1 MYLVGAVSYLLLA
14 RLTAVTPLFVQL
26 LFQVARA
33 QCCESALL
41 SMPWSSPLQS
51 GFTENPRGS
60 PLENCL
66 GANLPGNGD
75 HFRQPSQPLVQS
87 SKLLTPPRNL
97 GFYRVG
103 PQPLNHASVDSYTV
117 KPAKQFLHSIRK
129 NNYSSDSPEESA
141 GIICICVKKFFNHT
155 KAC

>member
-1 MYLVGAVSYLLLA
+1 VVALSK
-14 RLTAVTPLFVQL
+14 TASVQICQGMATISPT
-26 LFQVARA
+26 F
-33 QCCESALL
+33 
-41 SMPWSSPLQS
+41 SPL
-51 GFTENPRGS
+51 GS
-60 PLENCL
+60 ILKTPY
-66 GANLPGNGD
+66 AT
-75 HFRQPSQPLVQS
+75 
-87 SKLLTPPRNL
+87 SKL